1 MLGIFSW
8 NIGENAGE
16 KIPRYIREIKTKCK
30 LPDLLVFGFQEVSQ
44 DLTPIM
50 QKELPEYEIIN
61 GITACTQLT
70 KYQIVTFVMQKN
82 TMTSSYTNTIVKREC
97 LSSEGEENMIM
108 PGTKGYTINV
118 IKGPQNFIFVN
129 AHFPLKNTDI
139 LQDFYTLISF
149 AIDKLKL
156 PNYLVFVFGDINSR
170 CFDYQ
175 KEVKTC
181 ANDADQNLD
190 YCQAKKQLE
199 KLPFKQTHNFA
210 SLSTPQDSVPLI
222 TQLITTLTTQDYI
235 NKNKN
240 NNKNVMFNGYTE
252 PEIRFLPTYKRDVKT
267 GEFYLVKPAGKML
280 GIQLSQNEE
289 KDGRLPGYADR
300 IFYRNNKNIKCL
312 NYGSFGVTGNDHL
325 PIGGIFTITTTGG
338 RLRKKSRARS
348 KSRKAQ
354 KKSRSKS
361 RTKKITLK

>member
-8 NIGENAGE
+8 NIGTGADK
-16 KIPRYIREIKTKCK
+16 KIPRYIGEIKAKCK
-30 LPDLLVFGFQEVSQ
+30 LPDLLVFGFQEVNQ

-50 QKELPEYEIIN
+50 QEQLPEYKIIN
-61 GITACTQLT
+61 GITACIQLT
-70 KYQIVTFVMQKN
+70 TYQIVTFVMQKK
-82 TMTSSYTNTIVKREC
+82 TMTSYTNQLVKSEC
-97 LSSEGEENMIM
+97 LNSKGEENMIM

-139 LQDFYTLISF
+139 LKDFYTLVSF
-149 AIDKLKL
+149 AIDKLQL

-190 YCQAKKQLE
+190 YCKAKKQLE
-199 KLPFKQTHNFA
+199 NLSFKETHNFA
-210 SLSTPQDSVPLI
+210 SLPTPQNPNPLI

-235 NKNKN
+235 NK
-240 NNKNVMFNGYTE
+240 NKNVMFNGYTE
-252 PEIRFLPTYKRDVKT
+252 PEIRFLPTYKRNEET
-267 GEFYLVKPAGKML
+267 GIFDLVKPASKML
-280 GIQLSQNEE
+280 TIQLSQNEE
-289 KDGRLPGYADR
+289 KAGRLPGYADR
-300 IFYRNNKNIKCL
+300 IFYRNSQKIKCL
-312 NYGSFGVTGNDHL
+312 NYGSFGVLGNDHL
-325 PIGGIFTITTTGG
+325 PIGGIFTITATGG

-361 RTKKITLK
+361 RKKKITLK